1 MILPILGGLA
11 VTININPL
19 LLMVP
24 ATLAASLAFMLPVAT
39 PPNAII
45 FGTNRIKIK
54 QMVKAGILLNI
65 AGIIVA
71 TLVMY
76 FWGTLVFGIDV
87 TVFPEWA
94 K

>member
-1 MILPILGGLA
+1 
-11 VTININPL
+11 
-19 LLMVP
+19 
-24 ATLAASLAFMLPVAT
+24 
-39 PPNAII
+39 
-45 FGTNRIKIK
+45 
-54 QMVKAGILLNI
+54 MVKTGILLNI

>member
-1 MILPILGGLA
+1 
-11 VTININPL
+11 
-19 LLMVP
+19 
-24 ATLAASLAFMLPVAT
+24 
-39 PPNAII
+39 
-45 FGTNRIKIK
+45 
-54 QMVKAGILLNI
+54 MVKAGILLNI